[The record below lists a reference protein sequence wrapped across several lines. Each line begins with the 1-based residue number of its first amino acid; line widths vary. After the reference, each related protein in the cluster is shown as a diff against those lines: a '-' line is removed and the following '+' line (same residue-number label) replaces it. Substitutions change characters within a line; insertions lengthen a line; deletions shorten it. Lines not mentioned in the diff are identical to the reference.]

1 MNQEIQPDRSGHLEV
16 GGQQIWWEYHGKGD
30 REVVCLLN
38 GLAMHTKAWYGFLP
52 QLIDDYD
59 VILYDFLGQGES
71 SKEDVPYFIDDL
83 ARHLA
88 LIMDENG
95 VDKIHPMGISY
106 GGFIALEFARLYP
119 ERLHTLVLSGILAS
133 REKLFD
139 MYQDISLLFYRGDK
153 AVFELYTHYMY
164 EKIFSERFVKNIS
177 DEQLAAMRQRFYD
190 RFVDYRYC
198 LIRLTE
204 AQDPFFETI
213 DERVAGYREVTAPT
227 LVLAGA
233 HDRAIPLWQ
242 QEKLADIFPNSRYEL
257 VPESGHVV
265 YIERPD
271 IFFPALKRFMAAKSV
286 NFEMPT
292 GEDAELTL

>member
-1 MNQEIQPDRSGHLEV
+1 MSSDLSPDRSGHLSV
-16 GGQQIWWEYHGKGD
+16 DGQRIWWEYFGTGE
-30 REVVCLLN
+30 REAVCLLN

-52 QLIDDYD
+52 MLVEDYD
-59 VILYDFLGQGES
+59 VILYDFPGQGES
-71 SKEDVPYFIDDL
+71 SKDDVPYSIPDF
-83 ARHLA
+83 ARYLA

-95 VDKIHPMGISY
+95 VAKIHPMGISY

-119 ERLHTLVLSGILAS
+119 DRLHTLILSGILAS
-133 REKLFD
+133 REKLFQ
-139 MYQDISLLFYRGDK
+139 MYQDISLRFYRGTEGE
-153 AVFELYTHYMY
+153 FELYTHYMY
-164 EKIFSERFVKNIS
+164 EKIFSERFVSTIS

-190 RFVDYRYC
+190 RYIDYRYC

-213 DERVAGYREVTAPT
+213 EERVAGYRDVTAPT
-227 LVLAGA
+227 LILAGA

-242 QEKLADIFPNSRYEL
+242 QEKLAEIFPNSRYEL

-271 IFFPALKRFMAAKSV
+271 VFFPALKAFMAAKSV
-286 NFEMPT
+286 DFAMPS
-292 GEDAELTL
+292 GETAG

>member
-16 GGQQIWWEYHGKGD
+16 DGQRIWWEYHGKGD

-83 ARHLA
+83 AHHLA

-213 DERVAGYREVTAPT
+213 DERVAGYREVTVPT
-227 LVLAGA
+227 LILAGA

-286 NFEMPT
+286 DFEMPADQ
-292 GEDAELTL
+292 GAA

>member
-1 MNQEIQPDRSGHLEV
+1 MPEEITPDRSGHLEV
-16 GGQQIWWEYHGKGD
+16 GDQRIWWEYHGKGD
-30 REVVCLLN
+30 REAVCLLN

-52 QLIDDYD
+52 MLTDSYD

-71 SKEDVPYFIDDL
+71 SKEDIPYFIDEL

-88 LIMDENG
+88 LIMDELG
-95 VDKIHPMGISY
+95 VEKVHPMGISY

-119 ERLHTLVLSGILAS
+119 ERLHTVVLSGILAS
-133 REKLFD
+133 REKLFQ
-139 MYQDISLLFYRGDK
+139 MYQDISLRFYRGTK
-153 AVFELYTHYMY
+153 GEFELYTHYMY
-164 EKIFSERFVKNIS
+164 EKIFSERFVKKIP

-190 RFVDYRYC
+190 RYIDSRYC

-204 AQDPFFETI
+204 AQDPFFENI
-213 DERVAGYREVTAPT
+213 EERVEGYRKVTAPT
-227 LVLAGA
+227 LIMAGA

-242 QEKLADIFPNSRYEL
+242 QEKLAEIFPNSRYEL

-271 IFFPALKRFMAAKSV
+271 VFFPALKNFMAAKSV
-286 NFEMPT
+286 DFEMPT
-292 GEDAELTL
+292 GETTT